1 MDKKSALEYLDT
13 RKKEFYDFSDRI
25 WETPELGFQEV
36 QSSKQYIDFL
46 KNEGFTIDVGVG
58 GMPTAFIAEYG
69 TGNPVIAF
77 LAEYDALP
85 GLSQEAGIASPKRR
99 EGYEDGHGCGHNLL
113 GTAMLASSVA
123 VKHYLEQEPVSG
135 TVRIYGTPAE
145 EGGASKGY
153 MVRDGFFKD
162 VDVALSWHPDNMDY
176 IVPSSLLATILTRF
190 RYDGV
195 SAHAAMCPHHGRSAL
210 DAVTLLNV
218 GAQFLREHVTPDIR
232 IHFAITNSGGMASN
246 VVQKEAEAV
255 YQVRAPRL
263 EQCKEVLRRLK
274 LVAEGAAMMT
284 ETTLTVDFKSGM
296 AEVLPN
302 HSLEQVIY
310 RNFEALGSTPIDKE
324 DMEFADEIRKTLS
337 TEQLS
342 ADIER
347 VKSYY
352 GKNIGSEI
360 AQKINGKSI
369 CDFIFPHVFP
379 TGTLFGSTDV
389 GDVSQV
395 VPTALISTACFAQG
409 TPNHSWQIVA
419 QGKTPLAHKAMLHA
433 GKVLAASAI
442 DLIEEQSLLEAIQK
456 EFDELRGGS
465 EYIPI
470 IPADKK
476 PC

>member
-1 MDKKSALEYLDT
+1 MGKKMALDYLDM
-13 RKKEFYDFSDRI
+13 RKEEFYDFSDRI
-25 WETPELGFQEV
+25 WETPELGFKEV
-36 QSSKQYIDFL
+36 QSSRQYIDFL
-46 KNEGFTIDVGVG
+46 QKEGFKIDIGIG

-69 TGNPVIAF
+69 TGKPVIAF

-85 GLSQEAGIASPKRR
+85 GLSQKAGIAVPEKR

-113 GTAMLASSVA
+113 GTAMLASAIA
-123 VKHYLEQEPVSG
+123 VKNYLEQKPLSG
-135 TVRIYGTPAE
+135 TVRLYGTPAE

-162 VDVALSWHPDNMDY
+162 VDVALSWHPDDMDY
-176 IVPSSLLATILTRF
+176 MVPSSLLSTIIINF

-218 GAQFLREHVTPDIR
+218 GTQFLREHVTPDIR
-232 IHFAITNSGGMASN
+232 IHYAVTNTGGMSSN
-246 VVQKEAEAV
+246 VVQKEAEAK

-263 EQCKEVLRRLK
+263 EQCQEVLRRLK

-284 ETTLTVDFKSGM
+284 ETALSADFVSGM
-296 AEVLPN
+296 AEILPN
-302 HSLEQVIY
+302 YSLEQLIY
-310 RNFEALGSTPIDKE
+310 RNFEALGPTPIDK
-324 DMEFADEIRKTLS
+324 DDAKFAEEIRKTL
-337 TEQLS
+337 TQEQLS

-352 GKNIGSEI
+352 GKDIGAQV
-360 AQKINGKSI
+360 AQKINGKPI
-369 CDFIFPHVFP
+369 CDFLFPHVFP
-379 TGTLFGSTDV
+379 TGTLSGSTDV

-395 VPTALISTACFAQG
+395 VPTAMISTACFAQG

-433 GKVLAASAI
+433 GKILAAAAI
-442 DLIEEQSLLEAIQK
+442 DIIAEPSHLASIK
-456 EFDELRGGS
+456 NEFYERRGGK
-465 EYIPI
+465 EYVSN